1 MTLPFSTNNLMIV
14 VAIVFVAIAIVL
26 IFLAIRDAIADS
38 RLIKSRLEGRWNADG
53 NDSILKHNQ
62 AFDSFASHLT
72 LPDEE
77 EVSKIRARLA
87 RAGFYGTGT
96 VKYFYA
102 VRILCL
108 VVPLFV
114 FMLGWS
120 FFFNDME
127 QNTLIG
133 ISCALILAGLLLP
146 QLVLRILENRRT
158 TLIRRGFPDM
168 LDLTVASIEAGL
180 GMDAALLRVAE
191 EIGARNPPLKINL
204 DILNME
210 LRAGRERHAG
220 MLNFATRVN
229 LEEAKAL
236 AVMLRQAEQMGAS
249 LGKSLRTFAEEMRN
263 KRMMRAEEKAMA
275 LPAKLTVP
283 LIVFIFPSIMAML
296 LIPAG
301 IRLAEGLG

>member
-1 MTLPFSTNNLMIV
+1 MPLSASSNNLMLV
-14 VAIVFVAIAIVL
+14 VAVVFVAIAIIL
-26 IFLAIRDAIADS
+26 IFLAIKDALADS
-38 RLIKSRLEGRWNADG
+38 RLIKARLEGRWKTEGDN
-53 NDSILKHNQ
+53 SILKHNQ
-62 AFDSFASHLT
+62 AFDSFANHLT
-72 LPDEE
+72 LPDDEQI
-77 EVSKIRARLA
+77 SKIRAQLA
-87 RAGFYGTGT
+87 RAGFYGTSS

-102 VRILCL
+102 IRILSL
-108 VVPLFV
+108 VVPLIIFTLSWTFV
-114 FMLGWS
+114 FS
-120 FFFNDME
+120 DME
-127 QNTLIG
+127 PKMTIG
-133 ISCALILAGLLLP
+133 ISCGLILAGFMLP
-146 QLVLRILENRRT
+146 QIILRMLEKRRT
-158 TLIRRGFPDM
+158 MKIRRGFPDM

-191 EIGARNPPLKINL
+191 EIGSRNPPLKINL

-220 MLNFATRVN
+220 MLNFAKRVN

-263 KRMMRAEEKAMA
+263 KRMMKAEEKAMA

-283 LIVFIFPSIMAML
+283 LIIFIFPSIMAML

-301 IRLAEGLG
+301 IRLVEGLG